1 MHTESYN
8 VNIACFCSKNFIKSL
23 EELKSFF
30 SFKIIP
36 VDIDSKNSI
45 NEKYNAI
52 IIESDLE
59 KKISLDKIS
68 IPKIFIQNKN
78 QKKMTQNSFEIVF
91 KLPISVI
98 QFNQAIVDLC
108 KKYEFDQN
116 SLIKIKDYILD
127 KNERTLKKGNK
138 ILKITEKEIYFI
150 DTLNSSK
157 KPLNKNY
164 ILKNIWAYSSEA
176 DTHTIETHIYR
187 LRQKIKN
194 SFGDNNFIKNT
205 IDGYSL

>member
-1 MHTESYN
+1 M
-8 VNIACFCSKNFIKSL
+8 

-157 KPLNKNY
+157 KPLN
-164 ILKNIWAYSSEA
+164 
-176 DTHTIETHIYR
+176 IE
-187 LRQKIKN
+187 
-194 SFGDNNFIKNT
+194 G
-205 IDGYSL
+205 